1 MINTGMG
8 APGNPYTFWLE
19 ARSNCD
25 VMKLA
30 FGPRAT
36 ELKHA
41 KVGYNLAAH
50 ALELLLKGFLLARG
64 YDRARLKKIGHD
76 LVDALRAA
84 SEKGMHELFNVDP
97 RLDAVVTFL
106 APLHKRRAFSYP
118 GEFRHATSPASDM
131 ATLPVPRD
139 LVAVVQ
145 GLLRQLA
152 PHCPPPGFDR
162 RGPDDERH
170 S

>member
-1 MINTGMG
+1 MATP
-8 APGNPYTFWLE
+8 ANPYTFWLE
-19 ARSNCD
+19 AGCYCE

-30 FGPRAT
+30 FGPMGIVPKRG
-36 ELKHA
+36 

-64 YDRARLKKIGHD
+64 YDRARLKKIGHN

-84 SEKGMHELFNVDP
+84 SEEGMHEFFDLDP
-97 RLDAVVTFL
+97 RLEEFVTLL

-118 GEFRHATSPASDM
+118 GEIRYATSPASDM
-131 ATLPVPRD
+131 ATLPRPRD
-139 LVAVVQ
+139 LVAVVE
-145 GLLRQLA
+145 GLLRRLA
-152 PHCPPPGFDR
+152 QHCPPPGFDR
-162 RGPDDERH
+162 RGADDDRH